1 MRSTFAAMDE
11 EMRIIPL
18 LFISSFA
25 FAQPTSI
32 HYSGLGD
39 YLVDQD
45 GNKTTIQGH
54 PEMTCYRPHGELHGT
69 FQKAKGSTI
78 WLIADRWNGVIIN
91 NWEVKIPNPVCDLK

>member
-1 MRSTFAAMDE
+1 MLKFIS
-11 EMRIIPL
+11 L

-54 PEMTCYRPHGELHGT
+54 PWMVCYQGSHIL
-69 FQKAKGSTI
+69 KGWFMSAEGATI
-78 WLIADRWNGVIIN
+78 FLRTDGGNSHII
-91 NWEVKIPNPVCDLK
+91 EKPVCDIK